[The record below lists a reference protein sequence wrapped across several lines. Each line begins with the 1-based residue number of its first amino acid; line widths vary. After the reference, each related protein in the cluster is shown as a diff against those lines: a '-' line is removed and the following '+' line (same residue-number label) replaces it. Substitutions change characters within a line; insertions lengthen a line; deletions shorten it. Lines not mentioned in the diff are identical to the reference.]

1 MTSVEIAP
9 PPDDDAPHILLVD
22 DDRRIRQLLSRLL
35 QREGYRVTVAESAED
50 ASACMRGLHFDL
62 IILDVMMPGENGYQF
77 AVRLRADNTLIA
89 DAPILML
96 TARAEI
102 GDRIK
107 GFEAGVDDYLAK
119 PYDVRELTL
128 RVAALLRRSAA
139 RPTPTAASPNPA
151 RFGEFTFDPDRGE
164 LKKGE
169 EFIRITERERDMLR
183 ILSEKPGDAVSRE
196 ALGGGEAA
204 NERTV
209 DVQVNRLR
217 RKIEEDPANP
227 VHLQTVRGF
236 GYRLAAER

>member
-1 MTSVEIAP
+1 MSPTEIPAP
-9 PPDDDAPHILLVD
+9 SDDAPHILLVD
-22 DDRRIRQLLSRLL
+22 DDRRIRQLLSRVL
-35 QREGYRVTVAESAED
+35 QREGYRVTVANSAED
-50 ASACMRGLHFDL
+50 AGARIRGLQFDL

-77 AVRLRADNTLIA
+77 AARLRADNAPIA
-89 DAPILML
+89 EAPILML

-102 GDRIK
+102 EDRIQ
-107 GFEAGVDDYLAK
+107 GLEAGVDDYLAK

-128 RVAALLRRSAA
+128 RVAALLRRMTRTSA
-139 RPTPTAASPNPA
+139 PASSNPA
-151 RFGEFTFDPDRGE
+151 RFGEFCFDPDRGE
-164 LKKGE
+164 LKRGDE
-169 EFIRITERERDMLR
+169 IIRITERERDMLR
-183 ILSEKPGDAVSRE
+183 ILSEKPGETVSRE

-227 VHLQTVRGF
+227 LLLQTVRGI

>member
-1 MTSVEIAP
+1 MSPAEIL

-22 DDRRIRQLLSRLL
+22 DDRRIRQLLSKVL
-35 QREGYRVTVAESAED
+35 QREGYRVTAAESAED
-50 ASACMRGLHFDL
+50 AGGRIRGLHFDL
-62 IILDVMMPGENGYQF
+62 IVLDVMMPGENGYQF
-77 AVRLRADNTLIA
+77 AARLRNENSAIA
-89 DAPILML
+89 EAPILML

-102 GDRIK
+102 EDRIQ
-107 GFEAGVDDYLAK
+107 GLEAGADDYLAK
-119 PYDVRELTL
+119 PYDVRELAL

-139 RPTPTAASPNPA
+139 RPLAVSASPNPA
-151 RFGEFTFDPDRGE
+151 RFGDFSFDPDRGE

-169 EFIRITERERDMLR
+169 EIVRITERERDMLR
-183 ILSEKPGDAVSRE
+183 ILAEKPGETVSRE

-217 RKIEEDPANP
+217 RKIEDDPANP
-227 VHLQTVRGF
+227 LHLQTVRGL